1 MEGNTPRRALKL
13 LLVVV
18 LCTLLSG
25 CLHVRAAMTISGED
39 KVSGEV
45 LVATETPDGKVPFE
59 LRPPPDLADRVHVR
73 PYKEGTRVG
82 ANLSFNDL
90 SYQEIEQLA
99 AAMSPADSRFS
110 LKMYRTGSLVVFEGS
125 ADLTPL
131 ADTDSG
137 IELKISAPGE
147 ITTTNGEESAGTV
160 TWLLQPGEITQPQA
174 TFQFS
179 TGSGLDWIG
188 WALLVC
194 GVAIVSAALV
204 GALAL
209 RNHLRT
215 RPGARL

>member
-1 MEGNTPRRALKL
+1 MEGNTPRRTL
-13 LLVVV
+13 LLLLIIV
-18 LCTLLSG
+18 LGTLLSG

-39 KVSGEV
+39 TVSGEV

-59 LRPPPDLADRVHVR
+59 LRPPPNLADRVQVR
-73 PYKEGTRVG
+73 PYQQGTRVG
-82 ANLSFNDL
+82 ANLSFNEL
-90 SYQEIEQLA
+90 SFEEVEQLA

-110 LKMYRTGSLVVFEGS
+110 MRMYRAGSLVVFEGS

-137 IELKISAPGE
+137 IELKLSAPGE

-160 TWLLQPGEITQPQA
+160 TWLLQPGEVTQPSA

-188 WALLVC
+188 WALLVG
-194 GVAIVSAALV
+194 GVAIVSAVLV
-204 GALAL
+204 ATLAL

>member
-13 LLVVV
+13 MLVVV

-25 CLHVRAAMTISGED
+25 CLHVRAAMTISGQD
-39 KVSGEV
+39 KVSGDV

-59 LRPPPDLADRVHVR
+59 LRPPADLADRVHVS

-82 ANLSFNDL
+82 ASLSFDDL
-90 SYQEIEQLA
+90 SYDEVEKLA
-99 AAMSPADSRFS
+99 SAMSPTDSRFS

-174 TFQFS
+174 TFQFT

>member
-1 MEGNTPRRALKL
+1 M
-13 LLVVV
+13 LVVV

-25 CLHVRAAMTISGED
+25 CLHVRAAMTISGQD
-39 KVSGEV
+39 KVSGDV

-59 LRPPPDLADRVHVR
+59 LRPPADLADRVHVS

-82 ANLSFNDL
+82 ASLSFDDL
-90 SYQEIEQLA
+90 SYDEVEKLA
-99 AAMSPADSRFS
+99 SAMSPTDSRFS

-174 TFQFS
+174 TFQFT

>member
-1 MEGNTPRRALKL
+1 MEGNGSSRALRL
-13 LLVVV
+13 LLVIV
-18 LCTLLSG
+18 LCALLSG

-39 KVSGEV
+39 TVSGEV
-45 LVATETPDGKVPFE
+45 LVATETPDGQVPFE
-59 LRPPPDLADRVHVR
+59 LRPPPEFADRVQVR
-73 PYKEGTRVG
+73 PYAQGKRVG
-82 ANLSFNDL
+82 ANLSFSDL
-90 SYQEIEQLA
+90 SLQEVERLA
-99 AAMSPADSRFS
+99 SAMSPADSRFS
-110 LKMYRTGSLVVFEGS
+110 MRLYRTGSLVVFEGS

-160 TWLLQPGEITQPQA
+160 TWVLQPGEVTEPSA

-179 TGSGLDWIG
+179 DGSGLEWIG
-188 WALLVC
+188 WALLV
-194 GVAIVSAALV
+194 GAGAAAAAVWV
-204 GALAL
+204 GTLAL